1 MRGMTMRATRERVNY
16 RLPADVLKAA
26 ARKAKKDR
34 VTVTDVVEA
43 ALRVYLGVYP
53 SWVPKGGRP

>member
-1 MRGMTMRATRERVNY
+1 MKKRERAEY
-16 RLPADVLKAA
+16 RLPPDVLKAA
-26 ARKAKKDR
+26 AKRAKKDG

-53 SWVPKGGRP
+53 TWIPKGGAHAAR